1 MLLFALPALGFVLAD
16 PMMSLIDSACCGQ
29 VSSLQLAALG
39 PTTALFNFVF
49 QLLSFI
55 GIATTNLVA
64 RSTHS
69 SSSNT
74 NATIIDKTESTYI
87 SPGSIALITSMQLAL
102 FFGCIAAAFLFL
114 LGPSL
119 LSSMGTPSQLLPIG
133 ISYLRIRAVAAPCVL
148 ISAVASGACMGQ
160 QNSLTPFLIVVASGM
175 MNGVGDVWLVMK
187 LGLGAAGAALA
198 TVVAQCAAAAAFL
211 YYLNHS
217 HTDTTGSKN
226 QKWIRMH
233 WEKFLS
239 PPDIYSIKEI
249 FSVGSAILARTL
261 FGMAAYFLMTVRAT
275 KLGVFASATHQIA
288 MQMFWFLSYFAEPLN
303 LAAQSTIARD
313 LALIHQADDNNIGN
327 NDSNDASESN
337 KALQNSLLQTIKNRE
352 KIKSKVLLLLSS
364 GAITGLLLSALLFL
378 CLTKAAFLFS
388 RDTAVL
394 KSVASPAIVLPA
406 MAAIAVCSVMMVFDG
421 VSVGSGSLRHL
432 PVGNALGLMMTIA
445 TLQYTATTTTTNT
458 STHASSILGLG
469 GVWIALCMFYITRI
483 AVHVV
488 YYSTVG
494 RKSPR
499 NVFATS
505 NT

>member
-337 KALQNSLLQTIKNRE
+337 KALQNSLLQTVKNRE

-406 MAAIAVCSVMMVFDG
+406 MAAIAACSVMMVFDG

-445 TLQYTATTTTTNT
+445 TLQYTATTTT
-458 STHASSILGLG
+458 IL
-469 GVWIALCMFYITRI
+469 ALMR
-483 AVHVV
+483 VV
-488 YYSTVG
+488 YWGWVVCG
-494 RKSPR
+494 
-499 NVFATS
+499 
-505 NT
+505 